1 MSSRCRWIVSLLF
14 AILPI
19 SSPAALLSVDSEYG
33 LDSLTVDTDT
43 GLVWLDPIRTA
54 GISWNTMQAELTPGG
69 EYQRWRYA
77 TPAEIPV
84 LYAHAGIPFPGSGL
98 PANVNSV
105 MALIALLGGPTS
117 QSGSDI
123 EVTGFIG
130 SSADDTTANLALLGV
145 AADGPLGTYGYAF
158 EGPAGGALKNLAL
171 PSIGHWLV
179 TDVPEPSTIWLSGLA
194 MLALLAKVHRA
205 RDSN

>member
-1 MSSRCRWIVSLLF
+1 MHGLRTRTENTLMSSRCRWIVSLLF

-33 LDSLTVDTDT
+33 LDSLK
-43 GLVWLDPIRTA
+43 
-54 GISWNTMQAELTPGG
+54 LTPGG